1 MVDVKDLN
9 LDAVLAKKGAEWQ
22 VKQGERFYQSLGFS
36 ALPTSFWEKSSL
48 YPLPKGATYKKN
60 NHASA
65 WHMDLNNDLR
75 SLMSV
80 EANTEWYETAHHEL
94 GHIFYYQTYSNP
106 DVPPLLRQGANRAY
120 HEAIGSMM
128 GLAAKQKPFLVGLPA
143 CFFNLSHSQGAGLIG
158 ISSTAEI
165 GVDVEILRSIPDADA
180 LSRDNFSSAEQA
192 ALSSAQGP
200 SRDLRF
206 LSGWTRK
213 EACLKAVGSGL
224 SIHPATFEVGLEP
237 ETREVAI
244 QSEAGL
250 LGLRVGSF
258 RHGTAILGALAQRL

>member
-1 MVDVKDLN
+1 MSGGRPGPEPPPLPAVEGFGQLHLWLID
-9 LDAVLAKKGAEWQ
+9 LDAGSEAEDWLLLDEAEQ
-22 VKQGERFYQSLGFS
+22 SRARRFVFAHDRRRYVAAHAALRRLLS
-36 ALPTSFWEKSSL
+36 AC
-48 YPLPKGATYKKN
+48 
-60 NHASA
+60 
-65 WHMDLNNDLR
+65 
-75 SLMSV
+75 
-80 EANTEWYETAHHEL
+80 TA
-94 GHIFYYQTYSNP
+94 Q
-106 DVPPLLRQGANRAY
+106 PPNLLRFRTG
-120 HEAIGSMM
+120 EFG
-128 GLAAKQKPFLVGLPA
+128 KPFLVGLPA